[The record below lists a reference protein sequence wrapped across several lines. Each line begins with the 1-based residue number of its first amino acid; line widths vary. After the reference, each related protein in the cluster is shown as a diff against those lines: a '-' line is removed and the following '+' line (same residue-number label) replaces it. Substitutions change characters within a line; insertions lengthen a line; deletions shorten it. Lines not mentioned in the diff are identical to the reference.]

1 MNNDTGALSFGQT
14 VLRAAP
20 LTLVL
25 ALALLAAGCQRSK
38 DPPSA
43 AAPTAAAADP
53 AWSAIVS
60 AHTTGA
66 VSRKS
71 SLRVLFVND
80 VIPAA
85 KVGSDAGN
93 TLTLQPTVA
102 GRATFASQREIL
114 FVPTNELAPATTY
127 LARLRGDGLT
137 GVPAGIGPFEFIVQT
152 MQPNFDVAVERLD
165 IEDAGAG
172 TMRLTGTIATA
183 DHEDPALI
191 EKVLA
196 ATVGDAPVVIEW
208 QHAPASR
215 RHAFTIAGLAREQAA
230 QTLTLRWDGQ
240 PIGAAAADTREIDIP
255 ARDQFSVT
263 QAQALEQDGRRVVVT
278 QFSDH
283 LDAKQNLKG
292 LVRLSS
298 GAFTSRVEGNT
309 LTLYP
314 DENAA
319 GTVTLSLEAGIRNK
333 RGDLLQGQTDFSLE
347 FTTNKPQVRFVGRG
361 VILPDASTLSVP
373 FEAVSARAVRVTA
386 LRIYESNVPQF
397 LQVNS
402 LDGANELGRVGRFLW
417 QKVIPLTAP
426 VAGRWTRYNL
436 DVTELMQSDP
446 GGIFQLTLSIAPP
459 DSTYS
464 CPGITVGT
472 ATPATADLANAD
484 PANQEDG
491 DTGEPSNW
499 DYAEE
504 YFGAD
509 VEADWRQRDNPCNP
523 AYYRYSSGV
532 RAARNLLAS
541 NIGLLAKRDQRGAW
555 LTVATNLRDASP
567 LAGAEITAQNF
578 QGRALQTA
586 TTDSAGIAEFP
597 VIDQPFMLVAR
608 HKNDKAYLK
617 VNNGV
622 QLPVSHFDAGGETV
636 SKGLK
641 GYLYGDR
648 GVWRPGDAIHLTF
661 VVQDKGKTLPANHPV
676 TLELRNPRGQLV
688 QTLTNAT
695 PVGQFYRFELTTAAD
710 APTGDWTARALLG
723 GTTFTKTLKIETIM
737 PNRLKIDLELG
748 DATLVAGK
756 PLAGKLSSQW
766 LSGATAAGLKADIEV
781 RLTPTTTRFSR
792 FTDYQFDDPA
802 RSFSGDPQK
811 LFTGAL
817 DDNGTAR
824 IDGTLDLP
832 NDAPG
837 MLNASFA
844 TRVFERG
851 GAFSINRATRSVAP
865 FERFVG
871 LRLPK
876 GDSTR
881 DMLMTDKNHVVEIA
895 SLSAAGE
902 PVDLDNIQVTLEQ
915 IEWRWWWDQSG
926 ETLAQYTQRES
937 RQIVKQETIATR
949 KGQGQWTF
957 QIKYPQWGRYLL
969 RACDLN
975 GGHCT
980 GRVFYID
987 WPSWAGKARDQAG
1000 PAANI
1005 LTITADKEE
1014 YKVGETAT
1022 IQLPEAADGRALVTL
1037 ETGAAILE
1045 HRWVEP
1051 RAGANRITIPIT
1063 GRMAPNVYVGVTMIQ
1078 PHEHKGSDRPIRLY
1092 GLIPLKVTD
1101 PTTRLAPAIK
1111 TADEW
1116 VPQTRTRVQVSET
1129 SGRAMTY
1136 TLAIVDEGLLGL
1148 TNFRTPNLHGE
1159 FYKREALGIATWDLF
1174 DDVVGSYGAQ
1184 LERLLALG
1192 GSDEGPAID
1201 PNANKSRFPPVV
1213 RFMGP
1218 FQLAAKATASH
1229 EVELP
1234 QYIGAVRI
1242 MLVAGDG
1249 SAYGS
1254 ADKSVFVRQPLMIL
1268 PTLPRVI
1275 GPEESVSLPVSIFV
1289 SEPSIKNATLRV
1301 ETDALL
1307 TAPGDKSVSIAFAR
1321 PEEKLGMLHLQAG
1334 RRLGRSH
1341 IRVLATSGKHTAASD
1356 IYLEVR
1362 SPNPSTTKVQRA
1374 IIEPGERWQ
1383 AAAKWH
1389 GLAGTNDAVLEV
1401 SAVPPLNLDGQL
1413 DYLIHYPHGCLEQ
1426 ITSGAFPQVFLPT
1439 LIALE
1444 PERRAAVERN
1454 VEVAIERLRGFQQAN
1469 GGFAYWPGGFTAAAD
1484 LRWRDDWSTTYAGHF
1499 LVEAEKAGYRMPP
1512 ELLTSW
1518 IRYQTDMAQRWSTT
1532 DNRRLAAR
1540 SAGMAE
1546 AERLAQAYRLYTL
1559 ARAGKPEIGA
1569 MNRLRESPSMST
1581 AERWM
1586 LAAAYQLAGLGDA
1599 AAQLVR
1605 GQTIEISSNDA
1616 DTYSFGSAMRD
1627 RAIVLQA
1634 LVLLGRSAEA
1644 RTLVDA
1650 ISAELVSG
1658 RWHSTQSVAY
1668 ALLAIGQYAG
1678 GKPFEAFT
1686 YELSAPGRTG
1696 AIKAEKMVS
1705 STRLDPQADG
1715 AQPVLVTNTA
1725 DRPLYATLI
1734 VRGVPASGS
1743 EDAAQQGLS
1752 IRQEYADAGGTPG
1765 LAITRIE
1772 QGTDLMTRV
1781 TVSNTSRRRLD
1792 NLALT
1797 QMLPA
1802 GWEIRNERLEGA
1814 AMAGDRDASESSNR
1828 GWFIDGSPDATNAR
1842 AEYVDIRDDRILR
1855 YFSLQPG
1862 ESVSFVT
1869 RVNAAYLGRYYLPSV
1884 SVAAMYD
1891 ATQFARTRG
1900 QWVEVV
1906 SPAR

>member
-1 MNNDTGALSFGQT
+1 MNNDTGAPSFGPAA
-14 VLRAAP
+14 LRAARVA
-20 LTLVL
+20 LVL
-25 ALALLAAGCQRSK
+25 ALALLAGGCQRNK
-38 DPPSA
+38 PTPVD

-71 SLRVLFVND
+71 SLRLLFVND
-80 VIPAA
+80 VVPAA
-85 KVGSDAGN
+85 KVGSDASN
-93 TLTLQPTVA
+93 NLTLQPAVD

-114 FVPTNELAPATTY
+114 FVPRNELAPATTY
-127 LARLRGDGLT
+127 LASLRGDGLT
-137 GVPAGIGPFEFIVQT
+137 GVPAKIGPFEFIVQT
-152 MQPNFDVAVERLD
+152 MQPNFDVAVDRLD
-165 IEDAGAG
+165 IEDVAAG

-183 DHEDPALI
+183 DTEDPALI
-191 EKVLA
+191 EKVLR
-196 ATVGDAPVVIEW
+196 ATLGDAAVAIAW
-208 QHAPASR
+208 QHAPESR
-215 RHAFTIAGLAREQAA
+215 RHGFTIGGLARRQTA
-230 QTLTLRWDGQ
+230 QTLTLSWEGT
-240 PIGAAAADTREIDIP
+240 PIGVSASDAREIELP

-263 QAQALEQDGRRVVVT
+263 QAQALEQDGRRLVVA
-278 QFSDH
+278 QFSDN
-283 LDAKQNLKG
+283 LNGRQNLKG

-298 GAFTSRVEGNT
+298 GAFTSRVDGNT

-314 DENAA
+314 DDHAE
-319 GTVTLSLEAGIRNK
+319 GTVTLSLASGIRNK
-333 RGDLLQGQTDFSLE
+333 RGDLLQGQTEFSLE

-361 VILPDASTLSVP
+361 VILPDAPTLSVP

-402 LDGANELGRVGRFLW
+402 LDGSNELGRVGRFLW

-426 VAGRWTRYNL
+426 VVGRWTRYNL
-436 DVTELMQSDP
+436 DVTELLQSDP

-459 DSTYS
+459 DSTYR
-464 CPGITVGT
+464 CPGMESDT
-472 ATPATADLANAD
+472 ARTTTSEL
-484 PANQEDG
+484 ANQEDG
-491 DTGEPSNW
+491 DLGEPSNW
-499 DYAEE
+499 DYAED
-504 YFGAD
+504 YFGTD
-509 VEADWRQRDNPCNP
+509 VESDWRQRNNPCNP
-523 AYYRYSSGV
+523 AYYRYSNGV
-532 RAARNLLAS
+532 RTARNLLAS

-555 LTVATNLRDASP
+555 LAVATNLRDASP

-578 QGRALQTA
+578 QGHALQTA
-586 TTDSAGIAEFP
+586 TTNSAGIAEFP
-597 VIDQPFMLVAR
+597 TIDQPFMLIAQ
-608 HKNDKAYLK
+608 HKDERAYLK
-617 VNNGV
+617 VNNGM

-641 GYLYGDR
+641 GYLYGER

-695 PVGQFYRFELTTAAD
+695 PVGQFYQFALTTTAD

-723 GTTFTKTLKIETIM
+723 GATFTKTLKIETVM
-737 PNRLKIDLELG
+737 PNRLKIELDLG

-766 LSGATAAGLKADIEV
+766 LSGATAAGLKADIEM

-792 FTDYQFDDPA
+792 FTDYQFDDPV
-802 RSFSGDPQK
+802 RSYSGDPQK
-811 LFTGAL
+811 LFEGTL

-824 IDGTLDLP
+824 IDAMLVLP

-851 GAFSINRATRSVAP
+851 GAFSINRATQSVAP
-865 FERFVG
+865 FERFIG

-876 GDSTR
+876 GDSAR
-881 DMLMTDKNHVVEIA
+881 DMLMTDKDHVVEIA
-895 SLSAAGE
+895 SLSAGGE
-902 PVDLDNIQVTLEQ
+902 PVDVDNIQVTLEQ

-926 ETLAQYTQRES
+926 ESLAQYTQRES
-937 RQIVKQETIATR
+937 RQIVKQEAIVTR
-949 KGQGQWTF
+949 KGRGQWTF

-1005 LTITADKEE
+1005 LAVTADKQE

-1022 IQLPEAADGRALVTL
+1022 IQLPEAAEGRALVTL
-1037 ETGAAILE
+1037 ETGAEILE

-1063 GRMAPNVYVGVTMIQ
+1063 GKMAPNVYVGVTMIQ

-1101 PTTRLAPAIK
+1101 PATRLVPVIK

-1116 VPQTRTRVQVSET
+1116 APQAKTRVQVSET
-1129 SGRAMTY
+1129 NGRAMTY

-1148 TNFRTPNLHGE
+1148 TNFRTPSLHSE

-1192 GSDEGPAID
+1192 GSDDGPAID

-1213 RFMGP
+1213 RFVGP
-1218 FQLAAKATASH
+1218 FQLAAKATATH

-1275 GPEESVSLPVSIFV
+1275 GPEESFSLPVSIFV
-1289 SEPSIKNATLRV
+1289 SESAIKNVTLRV
-1301 ETDALL
+1301 ETDALM
-1307 TAPGDKSVSIAFAR
+1307 TTPGDKSISVAFAR
-1321 PEEKLGMLHLQAG
+1321 PEEKLGMLQLKAG

-1341 IRVLATSGKHTAASD
+1341 VRVVATSGKYTATSD

-1362 SPNPSTTKVQRA
+1362 SPNPSTTTVQRA
-1374 IIEPGERWQ
+1374 VIEPRKRWQ
-1383 AAAKWH
+1383 QAVKWH
-1389 GLAGTNDAVLEV
+1389 GLAGTNSAVLEV
-1401 SAVPPLNLDGQL
+1401 SALPPLNLDGQL

-1426 ITSGAFPQVFLPT
+1426 ITSGAFPQLFLPT

-1454 VEVAIERLRGFQQAN
+1454 VEVAIERLRGFQQPN
-1469 GGFAYWPGGFTAAAD
+1469 GGFTYWPGGFTSAAD

-1499 LVEAEKAGYRMPP
+1499 LVEAEKAGYRLPP

-1518 IRYQTDMAQRWSTT
+1518 IRYQKDMAQRWSTT
-1532 DNRRLAAR
+1532 DNRELAAR

-1569 MNRLRESPSMST
+1569 MNRLRESTILST
-1581 AERWM
+1581 AERWT

-1599 AAQLVR
+1599 ANQLVQ
-1605 GQTIEISSNDA
+1605 GQKIEVISNAA
-1616 DTYSFGSAMRD
+1616 DDYSFGSAVRD

-1634 LVLLGRSAEA
+1634 LVLLGRSPEA
-1644 RTLVDA
+1644 RALVDA
-1650 ISAELVSG
+1650 ISADLVSG

-1678 GKPFEAFT
+1678 GKPFEAFS
-1686 YELSAPGRTG
+1686 YDLSAPGRTG
-1696 AIKAEKMVS
+1696 VIKSEHMVS
-1705 STRLDPQADG
+1705 STRLDTQADG
-1715 AQPVLVTNTA
+1715 AKPVVITNTS

-1734 VRGVPASGS
+1734 VRGVPASGRG
-1743 EDAAQQGLS
+1743 DVAQQGLS
-1752 IRQEYADAGGTPG
+1752 IRQEYAAADGTPG
-1765 LAITRIE
+1765 LAIASID
-1772 QGTDLMTRV
+1772 QGADLLVRV
-1781 TVSNTSRRRLD
+1781 TVSNTSKRRLD

-1814 AMAGDRDASESSNR
+1814 ATDGAREGGESRNR
-1828 GWFIDGSPDATNAR
+1828 GWFADGSPDATAAR
-1842 AEYVDIRDDRILR
+1842 LEHADIRDDRILR
-1855 YFSLQPG
+1855 YFSLKPG
-1862 ESVSFVT
+1862 ESVAFVT
-1869 RVNAAYLGRYYLPSV
+1869 RVNAAYLGRFYLPSV
-1884 SVAAMYD
+1884 SVEAMYD
-1891 ATQFARTRG
+1891 ATQFARTPG
-1900 QWVEVV
+1900 QWIEVV
-1906 SPAR
+1906 SAAR